1 MPRLTNATH
10 RLPEQDSEGTVTNR
24 NWIYIALLAALAL
37 AITLLV
43 INADVPSDKRQRVV
57 LDELGCQAALRLGVK
72 VTASEAGICELDE
85 RVSLT
90 LYWLTIGT
98 VRIDAKR
105 VVAVQDAD

>member
-1 MPRLTNATH
+1 M
-10 RLPEQDSEGTVTNR
+10 TNR
-24 NWIYIALLAALAL
+24 NRIYIVLLAALTV

-43 INADVPSDKRQRVV
+43 VNSDIPSEKRQRVV

-72 VTASEAGICELDE
+72 ITASEAGICELDE
-85 RVSLT
+85 QVSLT
-90 LYWLTIGT
+90 LYWLTIGN